1 MTLVGFRTSG
11 GHLGQ
16 YLSDDPE
23 LARRFSELRVGDQV
37 PEIRNPW
44 GVGWMKGGALGIYIG
59 VVYPNEV
66 SETLGDIPL

>member
-37 PEIRNPW
+37 LRSPW
-44 GVGWMKGGALGIYIG
+44 RVGWMRGGALGIYIG

-66 SETLGDIPL
+66 SDTLGDVPL